1 MNMKKID
8 AISSVYFNGD
18 FFKLQTM
25 SRRGMRYADPDV
37 EPFYLLPDAENQIL
51 GQTLRLALSKSKEV
65 SVEKFDEIF
74 KSGIVQEKL
83 KEENK
88 KLMKQYG
95 YKTKRALYKNMNCC
109 WISVYEGKI
118 EIKPT
123 HHDSIDGYSGI
134 SNDGPEILYLP
145 VTATDEELGAAL
157 REGLSRCTSVF
168 K

>member
-1 MNMKKID
+1 MVKID
-8 AISSVYFNGD
+8 AIANVYFNGD
-18 FFKLQTM
+18 FFKLRTM
-25 SRRGMRYADPDV
+25 SWGGLQYGDPDV
-37 EPFYLLPDAENQIL
+37 EPFYLPSDADHQTL

-65 SVEKFDEIF
+65 SSEKFMEIF

-83 KEENK
+83 KAEDK
-88 KLMKQYG
+88 KLLKQYG
-95 YKTKRALYKNMNCC
+95 YKSKRDLYKNMDCC
-109 WISVYEGKI
+109 WITVYEGKI

-123 HHDSIDGYSGI
+123 HQDSLDGSSGI

-145 VTATDEELGAAL
+145 VNATDEELGAAL